1 MALVTSSGGGG
12 LDEAR
17 NKQPPLFESARL
29 GPSLLLFILSA
40 STSERWEVNLSP
52 VACGNK
58 TTQLLHKQQR
68 MQPEFRDH
76 LPAPEWF

>member
-1 MALVTSSGGGG
+1 MALVTSSGG

-58 TTQLLHKQQR
+58 TTQLLQKQQR
-68 MQPEFRDH
+68 MQPEFKDH